1 MWSYF
6 SSLFIAHFALLNVEA
21 THTISLPHG
30 FTKAV
35 MSAENSSTGQL
46 PAGSLPDT
54 ASSPSPL
61 QVGELSFLH
70 NLITP

>member
-6 SSLFIAHFALLNVEA
+6 SSLFIAHFALLNVE
-21 THTISLPHG
+21 TTYTISLPHE
-30 FTKAV
+30 FTEAI
-35 MSAENSSTGQL
+35 MSAENSSPGQL

-61 QVGELSFLH
+61 QMGE
-70 NLITP
+70 